1 MTRTTDLQQATV
13 ADAAAVASIAYA
25 LRDEANTSLPNLD
38 REMARE
44 WLARLE
50 ERGAA
55 AIALDGSIP
64 VAFGAVE
71 GSPDEPET
79 GELGVWV
86 LPDHRRRGIATE
98 LADELLELA
107 RERGFRRI
115 RGRLPEGNEP
125 ALSFLSAIG
134 GMVPLRNPD
143 MTFELPL

>member
-1 MTRTTDLQQATV
+1 MRCATKP
-13 ADAAAVASIAYA
+13 
-25 LRDEANTSLPNLD
+25 NTSLPPNLD
-38 REMARE
+38 TAMARA
-44 WLARLE
+44 WLSQLE
-50 ERGAA
+50 EGGAA

-71 GSPDEPET
+71 ASTDEPET

-98 LADELLELA
+98 LAEELLELA

-143 MTFELPL
+143 MTFELPLQ

>member
-1 MTRTTDLQQATV
+1 MTRATEMKLATT
-13 ADAAAVASIAYA
+13 ADAAAVESIAYA
-25 LRDEANTSLPNLD
+25 LRGEPNTSLPQLD
-38 REMARE
+38 TEGARA

-50 ERGAA
+50 ESGAA
-55 AIALDGSIP
+55 VIALDGSIP

-71 GSPDEPET
+71 RNAEEP
-79 GELGVWV
+79 GIADLGVWV
-86 LPDHRRRGIATE
+86 LPDHRRRGIATD
-98 LADELLELA
+98 LAEELLELA
-107 RERGFRRI
+107 RERSFRRI